1 MPKKAET
8 IVNTNAILME
18 ADGTEFSVEELPAI
32 IDERIK
38 ALNRLDRRVK
48 EAMRAAN
55 KAKEQAEEAEATTVG
70 FISQKGAVEALQ
82 DACVDMAQA
91 IVMGAKAQKVAF
103 EFQTKL
109 AEITKFLFNLGIS
122 NIVYNRMVVRE
133 LELRLSGASKEKI
146 SELARKELTTVV
158 KQLKDQE
165 DMCV

>member
-55 KAKEQAEEAEATTVG
+55 KAK
-70 FISQKGAVEALQ
+70 
-82 DACVDMAQA
+82 
-91 IVMGAKAQKVAF
+91 
-103 EFQTKL
+103 
-109 AEITKFLFNLGIS
+109 
-122 NIVYNRMVVRE
+122 
-133 LELRLSGASKEKI
+133 
-146 SELARKELTTVV
+146 
-158 KQLKDQE
+158 
-165 DMCV
+165 

>member
-55 KAKEQAEEAEATTVG
+55 KAKE
-70 FISQKGAVEALQ
+70 
-82 DACVDMAQA
+82 
-91 IVMGAKAQKVAF
+91 
-103 EFQTKL
+103 
-109 AEITKFLFNLGIS
+109 
-122 NIVYNRMVVRE
+122 
-133 LELRLSGASKEKI
+133 
-146 SELARKELTTVV
+146 
-158 KQLKDQE
+158 
-165 DMCV
+165 

>member
-1 MPKKAET
+1 
-8 IVNTNAILME
+8 ME

-91 IVMGAKAQKVAF
+91 IVMGAKAQKLRSSF
-103 EFQTKL
+103 RL
-109 AEITKFLFNLGIS
+109 NLRRSPSFCLTSASPTSFTTAWLYG
-122 NIVYNRMVVRE
+122 N
-133 LELRLSGASKEKI
+133 LS
-146 SELARKELTTVV
+146 
-158 KQLKDQE
+158 
-165 DMCV
+165 

>member
-82 DACVDMAQA
+82 DACVDMAQT

-165 DMCV
+165 DMYV